1 MFNKDSL
8 LKFLE
13 TKSVSFTLYQHA
25 RVFSKADLAN
35 MPKTAGEVLKSLVL
49 TNKHHDLFMF
59 TLPLNKNADLKVLAL
74 NIGSSR
80 LSFGEHQDLKP
91 LGVLPGMV
99 SPLALLND
107 TEIRFNYFVP
117 VELKQYAIV
126 NCHPLDNAFS
136 IDIALNDLEKLIRQS
151 GHEVVYVADCLKA

>member
-59 TLPLNKNADLKVLAL
+59 TLPLNKSADLKALAL

-107 TEIRFNYFVP
+107 
-117 VELKQYAIV
+117 
-126 NCHPLDNAFS
+126 
-136 IDIALNDLEKLIRQS
+136 LEKLVRQS